1 MIRSRKGFVD
11 PVTLVLVA
19 GIAVGYVL
27 GGWKPLAVFKK
38 EPPTK
43 QLAEAQAKLD
53 AQQAAAKQAAADA
66 EAAKVSERVKLE
78 SQVRLAQMDNEG
90 VVATLKTIKPAA
102 QTMETRLAAKMA
114 QRVSLKLATAIG
126 KLPEEQQEAMIE
138 LIQQALSDKQEEV
151 DAANAKLA
159 ALDADFKAITAKRD
173 QLLVQIPILES
184 EAAKSN
190 AMALKTQA
198 EVKAKTEEV
207 KTWAE
212 KTNAALKENG
222 SLSAQITKLVYW
234 LVGGYLFFTIILPGI
249 IKHLDGSN
257 PLKNMLRDVSG
268 YISSPA
274 LYHDAKAKI
283 KEALY
288 TEPPTDKK

>member
-1 MIRSRKGFVD
+1 MRSRKGVVD
-11 PVTLVLVA
+11 PVTLSVLCA
-19 GIAVGYVL
+19 LALGYVL
-27 GGWKPLAVFKK
+27 GGWKPLAIFKK

-43 QLAEAQAKLD
+43 QLTEMQAKLD

-66 EAAKVSERVKLE
+66 EAAKQAERKQLE
-78 SQVRLAQMDNEG
+78 GQVRAAQMDNEG

-126 KLPEEQQEAMIE
+126 RLPPEQQEAMVE
-138 LIQQALSDKQEEV
+138 LIQQALSDKQEEI
-151 DAANAKLA
+151 DAANSKLA

-173 QLLVQIPILES
+173 ELLVQIPILTE
-184 EAAKSN
+184 EARKSN
-190 AMALKTQA
+190 ARAIETQA
-198 EVKAKTEEV
+198 AVKAKTEEV

-222 SLSAQITKLVYW
+222 SLTAQIEKLAYW
-234 LVGGYLFFTIILPGI
+234 LVGGYLFFTIVLPGI

-257 PLKNMLRDVSG
+257 PLKHLLRDVSG
-268 YISSPA
+268 YLTAPA